1 MKNIL
6 SLILATSLLLTGCV
20 TAPKDLVREEPV
32 LSMPP
37 SQEKFDSVLP
47 LDGKPMTIALYSFTD
62 KTGQRKPSEKF
73 SQLSSAVTQGGESWV
88 IQALQEVGNG
98 TWFTV
103 VERVGLDNLIKERQL
118 IRSTR
123 EQYEGDKKTPL
134 KPLKFAGLLLE
145 GSIVGY
151 DSNIATGGTGA
162 RYFGIGANT
171 QYRVDSV
178 TVVMRIVSVSTG
190 EVLLTVAT
198 EKTIASV
205 GGGADV
211 FRFLDMGTK
220 ALELETGYTT
230 NEPVNYAVRAAIE
243 QGVVEIIKEGVEKGL
258 WKYKYPETHTI
269 NQHTNEGQNNDE

>member
-1 MKNIL
+1 MKIF
-6 SLILATSLLLTGCV
+6 SIIILAAGLMLTGCV

-243 QGVVEIIKEGVEKGL
+243 QGVVEIIKEGVDKGL
-258 WKYKYPETHTI
+258 WKYKYPEPHTI

>member
-1 MKNIL
+1 
-6 SLILATSLLLTGCV
+6 
-20 TAPKDLVREEPV
+20 
-32 LSMPP
+32 
-37 SQEKFDSVLP
+37 
-47 LDGKPMTIALYSFTD
+47 
-62 KTGQRKPSEKF
+62 
-73 SQLSSAVTQGGESWV
+73 LSSAVTQGGESWV

-243 QGVVEIIKEGVEKGL
+243 QGVVEIIKEGVDKGL

>member
-1 MKNIL
+1 MKIF
-6 SLILATSLLLTGCV
+6 SIIILAAGLMLTGCV

>member
-1 MKNIL
+1 MKIF
-6 SLILATSLLLTGCV
+6 STIILAAGLMLTGCV
-20 TAPKDLVREEPV
+20 TAPKDLVREEPI

-88 IQALQEVGNG
+88 IQALQEVGNS